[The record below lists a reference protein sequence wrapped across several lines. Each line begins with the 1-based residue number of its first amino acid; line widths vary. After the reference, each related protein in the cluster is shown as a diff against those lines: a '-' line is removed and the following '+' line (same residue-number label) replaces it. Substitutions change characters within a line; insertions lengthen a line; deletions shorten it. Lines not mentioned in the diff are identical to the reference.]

1 MGVFVCDYIARSF
14 VNKTS
19 VSAVTGGV
27 VGGDDLP
34 TGRFLFYHFVCF
46 FLFLSLPR
54 LGRKDVTQV
63 VAAASLPRWTLSS
76 EFIRLLLFVG
86 HFPHNSVPSEP
97 AGNCSN
103 TWINPVYFFGFLFFF
118 SLSAYIF
125 PEFPRL

>member
-1 MGVFVCDYIARSF
+1 MGVFVCDYIAHSF

-54 LGRKDVTQV
+54 LGRKDVT
-63 VAAASLPRWTLSS
+63 SS
-76 EFIRLLLFVG
+76 
-86 HFPHNSVPSEP
+86 
-97 AGNCSN
+97 CC
-103 TWINPVYFFGFLFFF
+103 
-118 SLSAYIF
+118 SLSASLHAELRVHSFAVVCWSF
-125 PEFPRL
+125 PT

>member
-1 MGVFVCDYIARSF
+1 MGVFVCDYIAHSF

-63 VAAASLPRWTLSS
+63 VAAASLPRCTLSS
-76 EFIRLLLFVG
+76 ESIRLLLFVG

-97 AGNCSN
+97 AVNCWLDQPCVFF
-103 TWINPVYFFGFLFFF
+103 WIFF

-125 PEFPRL
+125 PAFPRL